1 MGIPSSTQ
9 TDKAGVIWRNAGRQD
24 KLDRKSEI
32 TRETIQY
39 RVVPYLNERSGSRE
53 GNQGGGIKNGKFK
66 LKVKR

>member
-9 TDKAGVIWRNAGRQD
+9 TDKAGLIQRNAERQN

-39 RVVPYLNERSGSRE
+39 RVLPYLNERSGSRE
-53 GNQGGGIKNGKFK
+53 GDRGGD
-66 LKVKR
+66 